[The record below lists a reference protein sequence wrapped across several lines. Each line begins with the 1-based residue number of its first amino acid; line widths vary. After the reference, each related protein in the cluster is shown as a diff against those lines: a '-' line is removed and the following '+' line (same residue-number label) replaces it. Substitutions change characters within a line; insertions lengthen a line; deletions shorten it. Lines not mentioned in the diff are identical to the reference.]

1 MTDFR
6 RQLTRLAVPMATAQ
20 LLAIMVPIIIVAML
34 GWMDERAI
42 QLRSLY
48 FPLAFLFFAVQMA
61 FDVTGQTVTARRSGR
76 GEHDVAAT
84 VLTVGALWLVAG
96 VVLGGGL
103 SLGASALGD
112 VLGTS
117 EQYKGD
123 FARFLREMSLANL
136 TLAWPVV
143 CSSVLRGSGR
153 AGAAAVIMAVST
165 TVEIGGLAVLGFGLD
180 LGATALPLATGLNGL
195 VAGAYGTVALARR
208 GLLKEWGWRPEALKV
223 LLNAGLPVS
232 LLNLVMF
239 GMNFAFV
246 MMLTPFGPDV
256 VTGFATATTVQNLV
270 IMPAMVLG
278 SASAIL
284 MNQRLGAGGGARLTP
299 VLTAALQI
307 TALVYAVIVPILWL
321 LRGVLG
327 HLTAESDRVAHET
340 AHYIA
345 IVGPSYLALGLVITA
360 LMALEQTG
368 GALVSLAGGV
378 IYVFGSVAFG
388 ALASSGAS
396 GPTPLYLTMSAMNAC
411 GVLAMIAAL
420 AYTRRQDG
428 RRRTRGPDPV
438 QGAVAQP
445 VAGLD

>member
-1 MTDFR
+1 MTAH
-6 RQLTRLAVPMATAQ
+6 RQQLARLAAPMATAQ

-34 GWMDERAI
+34 GWMDDRAI

-61 FDVTGQTVTARRSGR
+61 FDVTGQTVTARRAGR
-76 GEHDVAAT
+76 GEQDVAAT

-103 SLGASALGD
+103 SVGASALGD
-112 VLGTS
+112 ILGTS
-117 EQYKGD
+117 EQYKTD
-123 FARFLREMSLANL
+123 FAQFLREMSLANL

-153 AGAAAVIMAVST
+153 AGPAAVIMAVST

-180 LGATALPLATGLNGL
+180 LGATALPLATALNGL
-195 VAGAYGTVALARR
+195 VAGAFGMVVLARQ
-208 GLLKEWGWRPEALKV
+208 GLLKEWGWRPEALGF
-223 LLNAGLPVS
+223 LLSAGLPVS
-232 LLNLVMF
+232 LVNLVMF

-256 VTGFATATTVQNLV
+256 VTGFATATTIQNLV

-278 SASAIL
+278 SAAAIL
-284 MNQRLGAGGGARLTP
+284 MNQRLGAGTGARLTP

-307 TALVYAVIVPILWL
+307 TAVVYAVIVPILWL

-327 HLTAESDRVAHET
+327 HLTAESDRVANET

-345 IVGPSYLALGLVITA
+345 IVGPSYLALGLVLTA

-368 GALVSLAGGV
+368 GALLSLAGAA
-378 IYVFGSVAFG
+378 IYVFGSVAIG
-388 ALASSGAS
+388 ALASSGAD
-396 GPTPLYLTMSAMNAC
+396 GPTPLYLTMSVMNAT
-411 GVLAMIAAL
+411 GILAMITAL

-428 RRRTRGPDPV
+428 RRLRAEPPPLPDVVTQSPV
-438 QGAVAQP
+438 GR
-445 VAGLD
+445 D